1 MGIASGS
8 GRLISCTVFSGKYT
22 FPTVAFIQPFAIFRL
37 NALQG
42 IGTDTRRL
50 GCIGVDP
57 CPWRPGNQVSPGLTQ
72 PLAECI

>member
-50 GCIGVDP
+50 GCIGWIP
-57 CPWRPGNQVSPGLTQ
+57 AHGGQETRSHPGSLNP
-72 PLAECI
+72 